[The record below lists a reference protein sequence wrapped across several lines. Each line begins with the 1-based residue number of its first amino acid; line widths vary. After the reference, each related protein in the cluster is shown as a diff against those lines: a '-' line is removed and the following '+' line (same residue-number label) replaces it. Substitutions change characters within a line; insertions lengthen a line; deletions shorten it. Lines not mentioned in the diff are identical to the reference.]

1 MNANNNTTTAAA
13 IDNLAAKV
21 AANATAAIEQTTT
34 PSKTGVVRWAKRAGA
49 LVAVV
54 GVGYAAHRFGLTDF
68 LKAKFGSGSCLATTD
83 AAV

>member
-34 PSKTGVVRWAKRAGA
+34 PSKTGVVRWAKRAA
-49 LVAVV
+49 LWLRWSAWLRCTPL
-54 GVGYAAHRFGLTDF
+54 RFDGL
-68 LKAKFGSGSCLATTD
+68 LESEVRLR
-83 AAV
+83 